1 MLKIEVYGKE
11 FKEAVEKA
19 LTVVPK
25 KSSIHVLERMLIE
38 TTEKGIKI
46 IVTDMDQWLEITLDA
61 VILEQGK
68 ILLDSN
74 DIKLLLKMT
83 EYITITELDSGKI
96 DIKTSKKN
104 LSMNT
109 YDVKQYPDIPKAD
122 EIEALQIKENCL
134 LEAVV
139 NLSAFTSQSD
149 NNKMFQIYNFNLKN
163 KRIEVL
169 DGHRLGIKSIEKET
183 ILNDSQEIH
192 LSIMACPVF
201 KKLLDKKSEANIIL
215 CYSENYTIVKGT
227 GFKYIQRR
235 VEGNYFDINGMLT
248 SNYDHRM
255 VVDCKELL
263 EVTKYNCDLRKI
275 GKSEKVPMFFYSTGN
290 DIATYFNNGKIE
302 SVDRLTT
309 KSAEVKKDFFI
320 AVNPEFIKDAMNIID
335 SETALCTMTNAKAP
349 IMIYGKE
356 YSFLILPVNSTQH
369 SEIVN
374 NMKEYLQKIGVITE
388 VA

>member
-38 TTEKGIKI
+38 TTEKGVKI
-46 IVTDMDQWLEITLDA
+46 IVTDMDHWLEITLDA
-61 VILEQGK
+61 IVLEQGK

-83 EYITITELDSGKI
+83 EYITITELDDGKI

-109 YDVKQYPDIPKAD
+109 YDVKEYPEIPKTD
-122 EIEALQIKENCL
+122 EVEALQMKENCL

-169 DGHRLGIKSIEKET
+169 DGHRIGMKSIENET

-192 LSIMACPVF
+192 LHVMAYPVF
-201 KKLLDKKSEANIIL
+201 KKLLDKKSEVIITL
-215 CYSENYTIVKGT
+215 CNSENYTIVKGA

-255 VVDCKELL
+255 VVDCKEVL

-275 GKSEKVPMFFYSTGN
+275 GKSEKVPMFFYATGN
-290 DIATYFNNGKIE
+290 DIATYFSNGKIE

-320 AVNPEFIKDAMNIID
+320 AVNPEFVKDAMNIID

-356 YSFLILPVNSTQH
+356 YSFLILPVNSNPETVD
-369 SEIVN
+369 S
-374 NMKEYLQKIGVITE
+374 MKGYLQKIGMVSA

>member
-38 TTEKGIKI
+38 TTESGIKI
-46 IVTDMDQWLEITLDA
+46 IVTDMDHWLEITLNA
-61 VILEQGK
+61 VVFEQGK
-68 ILLDSN
+68 ILLDGN
-74 DIKLLLKMT
+74 DIKLLLKMM
-83 EYITITELDSGKI
+83 ECITITELDGGKI

-109 YDVKQYPDIPKAD
+109 YDVKQYPDIPKTD
-122 EIEALQIKENCL
+122 EVEALQIKENCL

-139 NLSAFTSQSD
+139 NLSAFTNQSD

-169 DGHRLGIKSIEKET
+169 DGHRIGIKSIEKET

-192 LSIMACPVF
+192 LGIMACPVF
-201 KKLLDKKSEANIIL
+201 KKLLDKKSGAKITL
-215 CYSENYTIVKGT
+215 CNSEKYTIVKGT

-235 VEGNYFDINGMLT
+235 VEGDYFDINGMLT

-275 GKSEKVPMFFYSTGN
+275 GKSEKVPMFLYSTGN
-290 DIATYFNNGKIE
+290 DIATYFNNNKIE

-320 AVNPEFIKDAMNIID
+320 AVNPIFIKDAMNIID
-335 SETALCTMTNAKAP
+335 SETALCTMTNEKAP

-356 YSFLILPVNSTQH
+356 YSFLILPVNPTQH

-374 NMKEYLQKIGVITE
+374 NMKEYLQKIGMITE